1 MSRRIQAVTFAVQFG
16 VLSLVFG
23 WLFWVLGGLPAVDAD
38 VRQTM
43 FVAPILSAMLAS
55 RGFPWRRKVVYSAI
69 TVGIYGLVSIV
80 AQLAG
85 VYEALDAGA
94 GVVTSPLYLPILLYV
109 AFVATFP
116 LAMLVL
122 FVGRNPQHLW
132 SKAERGQAR

>member
-1 MSRRIQAVTFAVQFG
+1 MSGRIQAVTFAVQFG

-43 FVAPILSAMLAS
+43 FVAPILSAMLAA

-85 VYEALDAGA
+85 VYEALDAEI